1 MKILLIE
8 KKIKKKLKYLKKF
21 IIILYLRNNTD
32 NFGFN

>member
-8 KKIKKKLKYLKKF
+8 KKIKKKLKYLKKI